1 MLRFRFGQSS
11 SVVCLATLA
20 LLSGACRQNSTA
32 SAPAAAAPAAASP
45 DVWATVDGREIKRD
59 EIERAYRRSVNAA
72 AAPSEDEALVAKLN
86 LLDQAITS
94 DILLAKAKELNV
106 DVPQTEIDA
115 AFNEAKKNLTDDQF
129 SKELAARNLSAADMR
144 EQLRRD
150 LVARKLIDREVTG
163 KINVSDKDI
172 SDFFDAN
179 KAQFNL
185 TEDAFHLAQIIV
197 TASKEP
203 DLNNRTG
210 DDATTPQAAAAKVQM
225 IMEKLKGGAPFADLA
240 ADYSEEAQSAPNGGD
255 VGLVGMTALRQAP
268 PPLRDAVLKAEP
280 GMVNVVPMEGG
291 YTIVGV
297 VSKEKAGQRDASMPE
312 VRDRITTALRGRRE
326 QLLRTAYL
334 EAVRS
339 KASVV
344 NYLAQRIVEAQ
355 GQLPNLGL
363 SAPPR

>member
-1 MLRFRFGQSS
+1 MLRFRLGRTSF
-11 SVVCLATLA
+11 VVCLAALA
-20 LLSGACRQNSTA
+20 FVSEACRETPTA
-32 SAPAAAAPAAASP
+32 SAPAASAPATPPA
-45 DVWATVDGREIKRD
+45 DVWATVDGREIKR
-59 EIERAYRRSVNAA
+59 EAIEKAYRRSVNAA
-72 AAPSEDEALVAKLN
+72 APPSEEEALVAKLN

-115 AFNEAKKNLTDDQF
+115 AFTDAKKNLNDEQF
-129 SKELAARNLSAADMR
+129 NKELAARNLSVADMH

-150 LVARKLIDREVTG
+150 LVAQKLLEREVTS
-163 KINVSDKDI
+163 KITVSDKDVT
-172 SDFFDAN
+172 DFFEAN

-185 TEDAFHLAQIIV
+185 TEDAFRIAQIVV
-197 TASKEP
+197 TPVKEA

-210 DDATTPQAAAAKVQM
+210 DDAATPQAAAAKVQM
-225 IMEKLKGGAPFADLA
+225 IMEKLKGGASFADMA
-240 ADYSEEAQSAPNGGD
+240 ADFSEEAQSAPNGGD

-268 PPLRDAVLKAEP
+268 PPLRDAVLKGEP
-280 GMVNVVPMEGG
+280 GMVNVVPMDGG

-297 VSKEKAGQRDASMPE
+297 ISKEKAGQRDASMPE

-334 EAVRS
+334 EAVRG
-339 KASVV
+339 KATVV

-355 GQLPNLGL
+355 GQPPGLGL
-363 SAPPR
+363 ATPPR